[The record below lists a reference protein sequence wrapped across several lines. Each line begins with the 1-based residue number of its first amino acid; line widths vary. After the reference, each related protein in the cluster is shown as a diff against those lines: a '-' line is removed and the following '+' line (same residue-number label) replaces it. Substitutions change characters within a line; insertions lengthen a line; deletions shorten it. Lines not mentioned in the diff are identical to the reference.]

1 MYALYNPI
9 TKKFYRGENEW
20 HNCYEVDTFI
30 EAKTFKTLK
39 DARYENCLIKNDD
52 KVVTFDDAKEMNK
65 LQ

>member
-39 DARYENCLIKNDD
+39 DARYENC
-52 KVVTFDDAKEMNK
+52 
-65 LQ
+65 